1 MKNSSSR
8 MNSENIQPPVKNRG
22 QIEMLHPVTQRIKV
36 NQSFRIFFLSVI
48 INQDNGEVVLANTV
62 IGLNS

>member
-8 MNSENIQPPVKNRG
+8 MNSENIQPPVKNWE
-22 QIEMLHPVTQRIKV
+22 QMLHPVTQRIKV
-36 NQSFRIFFLSVI
+36 NQSFRIFFFYVI
-48 INQDNGEVVLANTV
+48 INRDNGEVVLANAV